1 MLRSSNA
8 SLIRFARTTPWPRM
22 LATFITEPAG
32 MVFYRLEEG
41 ANRLTIKIGFMVG
54 TPNAARLIQAF
65 SSIWWANTGGILTGS
80 DPGESA

>member
-1 MLRSSNA
+1 
-8 SLIRFARTTPWPRM
+8 
-22 LATFITEPAG
+22 